1 LFERRIVEPVQI
13 GTFSIETRGGE
24 VSALVVRAPQERVR
38 IEVEM
43 PRDLV
48 GARWMAYPP
57 HAHFAIDHRPVLAI
71 FK

>member
-1 LFERRIVEPVQI
+1 MTSLFERRIVEPVQI
-13 GTFSIETRGGE
+13 GTFSIENRGGE

-48 GARWMAYPP
+48 GPFGWLILSMLILR
-57 HAHFAIDHRPVLAI
+57 
-71 FK
+71 